1 MNRFSFTIFLFL
13 FFVQKGFNFVLKV
26 LLNPFIFVS
35 TSETVLECFCPEG
48 FTKSVHACFDL
59 RIYFKI
65 FLSRRVACFDLRKY
79 FRIFLSRRICS
90 VRSCLFWPQKLLEY
104 FCQGGFTRSIQIE
117 LVLNGLL
124 NPFMIYFVLKDL
136 LNH

>member
-13 FFVQKGFNFVLKV
+13 LFVQKGFNFVLKV

-79 FRIFLSRRICS
+79 FRIFLSRWVCS
-90 VRSCLFWPQKLLEY
+90 ILSCLFWPQKVFQNVFVRKGLLNLFMLVLPSETILEY
-104 FCQGGFTRSIQIE
+104 FCQEGFT
-117 LVLNGLL
+117 
-124 NPFMIYFVLKDL
+124 
-136 LNH
+136 

>member
-1 MNRFSFTIFLFL
+1 MIW
-13 FFVQKGFNFVLKV
+13 NFQTMSIYTFILKYFCPEGLLVL
-26 LLNPFIFVS
+26 S
-35 TSETVLECFCPEG
+35 SESILEYFCPEG
-48 FTKSVHACFDL
+48 FPQSVHVCFDL